1 MFRYLVLLLIFA
13 GCQSGRNFVI
23 KGHLPDATT
32 DGEWIFLVPLENA
45 SKERVD
51 SVMIAKGAFQFKGS
65 AEVPEIF
72 IIRTKPILRLTLQ
85 ELLVVKE
92 PGKLIV
98 EINKSSSVGGT
109 PLNDSLQHWKEK
121 KMMTDYLYED
131 LWGQFKIAGEAE
143 KAVIKQ
149 KADSLNTRIVDFH
162 FNFVRNNQD
171 NVVGK
176 FVNKIM
182 GDSFSPEQKKSLHR
196 K

>member
-1 MFRYLVLLLIFA
+1 MHRYLVFLLILT
-13 GCQSGRNFVI
+13 GCQSGRNFII

-51 SVMIAKGAFQFKGS
+51 SVMIANGAFQFEGS
-65 AEVPEIF
+65 VESPEIY
-72 IIRTKPILRLTLQ
+72 IIRTRPVLRLTLQ

-98 EINKSSSVGGT
+98 EISRSSSAIGT
-109 PLNDSLQHWKEK
+109 ALNDSLQHWKEK
-121 KMMTDYLYED
+121 KMMTEYLYED
-131 LWGQFKIAGEAE
+131 LRQKFKIADIAE
-143 KAVIKQ
+143 QTVIKQ
-149 KADSLNTRIVDFH
+149 KSDSLNALIVDFH
-162 FNFVRNNQD
+162 FNFVRNNKD

-176 FVNKIM
+176 FVKKTM
-182 GDSFSPEQKKSLHR
+182 GGSFSPEQKKSLNL